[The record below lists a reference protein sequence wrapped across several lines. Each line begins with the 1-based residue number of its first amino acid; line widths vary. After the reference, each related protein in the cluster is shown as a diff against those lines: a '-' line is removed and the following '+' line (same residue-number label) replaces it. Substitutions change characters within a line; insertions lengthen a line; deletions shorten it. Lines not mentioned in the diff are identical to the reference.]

1 MSNEAYLCL
10 LCCAGYGPMKITQMT
25 TTPMSDSVL
34 SKTLGEKIS
43 CPNRVAVTPDSYASI
58 VVGFPELVSLVL
70 VVLCLR
76 LLLSGRGQLL
86 SILMQF
92 WSHAL

>member
-1 MSNEAYLCL
+1 
-10 LCCAGYGPMKITQMT
+10 MKITQMT

-70 VVLCLR
+70 VVLCL
-76 LLLSGRGQLL
+76 LPLSGSGLLL

>member
-1 MSNEAYLCL
+1 
-10 LCCAGYGPMKITQMT
+10 MKITQMT

-70 VVLCLR
+70 VVLCL
-76 LLLSGRGQLL
+76 LPLSGCGQLL
-86 SILMQF
+86 SFLTQF
-92 WSHAL
+92 WSHAQ